1 MNDNVLFCI
10 LHGQC
15 YKNRVENILNTWG
28 KNINHIFYADYED
41 KETKVIQV
49 SERTDYFS
57 NEEKHVN
64 VIKYLMSN
72 NIYDFDWYF
81 FCDDDTFVNVNN
93 FFKFIEKCDTNCV
106 YGSVLH
112 STWPPDTT
120 LSYCSSG
127 AGYLVH
133 KTILKIISE
142 NIETYRANYSDVTF
156 GLTCRGLNIPIQNS
170 DFFHSQ
176 DPSFHSLPWSS
187 ICENITFHYIKNIE
201 QINNFLPYLNKE

>member
-1 MNDNVLFCI
+1 M

-28 KNINHIFYADYED
+28 KYINHIFYADYED

-49 SERTDYFS
+49 SKRTDYSS

-64 VIKYLMSN
+64 VIKYLMSS
-72 NIYDFDWYF
+72 NIYNFDWYF

-112 STWPPDTT
+112 GTWSPDTT
-120 LSYCSSG
+120 LTYCSGG

-142 NIETYRANYSDVTF
+142 NIETYRASHSDVTF
-156 GLTCRGLNIPIQNS
+156 GLTCRGLNIPVQNS

-176 DPSFHSLPWSS
+176 DPDFHSLPWSS
-187 ICENITFHYIKNIE
+187 ICENITFHYIKSIE
-201 QINNFLPYLNKE
+201 QINNFLPYLNKEL

>member
-1 MNDNVLFCI
+1 M

-15 YKNRVENILNTWG
+15 YKNRVENVLNTWG

-49 SERTDYFS
+49 SKRTDYSS

-64 VIKYLMSN
+64 VIKYLMSS

-112 STWPPDTT
+112 GLWPQDTT
-120 LSYCSSG
+120 LSYCSGG

-142 NIETYRANYSDVTF
+142 NIETYRASHSDVTF
-156 GLTCRGLNIPIQNS
+156 GLTCRGLNIPVQNS

-176 DPSFHSLPWSS
+176 DPDFHSLPWSS
-187 ICENITFHYIKNIE
+187 ICENITFHYIKSIE
-201 QINNFLPYLNKE
+201 QINNFLPYLNKEL